1 MRMLMV
7 MQPTDQQIGYLLKR
21 AQNELR
27 NALER
32 GMAGTD
38 LTMARYAALA
48 SLDEAG
54 SLFNAELARR
64 SFVSPQTMVRILRD
78 LERGGYVTRDANP
91 DSGREVLT
99 ALTDRGRT
107 LLREGHAIS
116 AQVHL
121 RLLDGIADDQQTAL
135 RALLRRLSDNLTA

>member
-38 LTMARYAALA
+38 LTMSRYAALA
-48 SLDEAG
+48 SLDEAE
-54 SLFNAELARR
+54 SLSNAELARR
-64 SFVSPQTMVRILRD
+64 CFVSPQTMIRVLRD
-78 LERGGYVTRDANP
+78 LERDGYVTRDANP

-107 LLREGHAIS
+107 LLQDGHAIS
-116 AQVHL
+116 TDVHL
-121 RLLDGIADDQQTAL
+121 RLLDGIDVDQDATL
-135 RALLRRLSDNLTA
+135 RTLLRRLADNLTA